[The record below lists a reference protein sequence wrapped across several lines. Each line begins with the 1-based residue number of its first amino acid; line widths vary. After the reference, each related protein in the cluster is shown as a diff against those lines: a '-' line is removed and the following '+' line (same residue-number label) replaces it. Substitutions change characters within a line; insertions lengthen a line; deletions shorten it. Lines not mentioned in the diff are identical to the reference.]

1 MRASDEH
8 LEQALKEYND
18 KISALEV
25 NGTDDELLEALVNRS
40 TILML
45 LGSYTASMT
54 DAEEAI
60 ELSKGMKDVDI
71 GTFVKMY
78 ENR

>member
-1 MRASDEH
+1 MNNFERTMDIRILSFWTDSVGKIIISRSVRLVMRASDEH

-45 LGSYTASMT
+45 LG
-54 DAEEAI
+54 
-60 ELSKGMKDVDI
+60 
-71 GTFVKMY
+71 
-78 ENR
+78 